1 MLLRLT
7 QNAQIEDLRN
17 HPAAMIEKLRR
28 LLVSG
33 TEARP
38 DPRRSGFYEVENHS
52 QIFYIHIS
60 PVTGKVWLLAIWPKD
75 QTPTV
80 RKVVNPA
87 PRVA

>member
-7 QNAQIEDLRN
+7 QNAQIEDLRK
-17 HPAAMIEKLRR
+17 HPVAMIDKLRW

-33 TEARP
+33 AEARP

-52 QIFYIHIS
+52 QVFYIHIS

-80 RKVVNPA
+80 RNA
-87 PRVA
+87 AHQAS

>member
-7 QNAQIEDLRN
+7 QNAQIEDLRK
-17 HPAAMIEKLRR
+17 HPVAMIDKLRR

-33 TEARP
+33 AEARP

-52 QIFYIHIS
+52 QVFYIHMS

-75 QTPTV
+75 QPPTTCKAAGPTPQ
-80 RKVVNPA
+80 
-87 PRVA
+87 VA